1 MSKPTKDV
9 TIEEITQNTEE
20 LFFDDEKNPISKKA
34 YKKLQKDK
42 EKAERKSATAT
53 KLAAEKAERESKV
66 LPLKLG
72 RLRILNP
79 SLQQSALQLNYS
91 SKQRLP
97 FVYYNRVQ
105 LYNASNSGRL
115 ADRIAERT
123 AQK

>member
-1 MSKPTKDV
+1 MISDLEHLIFASLV
-9 TIEEITQNTEE
+9 LWALYVASFANSRYFVVFSSIS
-20 LFFDDEKNPISKKA
+20 FDI
-34 YKKLQKDK
+34 LQ
-42 EKAERKSATAT
+42 
-53 KLAAEKAERESKV
+53 